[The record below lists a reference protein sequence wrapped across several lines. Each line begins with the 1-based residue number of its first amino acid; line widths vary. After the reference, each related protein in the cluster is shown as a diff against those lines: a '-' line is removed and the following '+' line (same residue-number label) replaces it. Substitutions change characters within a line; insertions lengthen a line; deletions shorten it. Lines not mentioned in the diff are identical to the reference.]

1 MFGSLQSIRLLKQTI
16 SSSFF
21 IYHFFLFIIQLYI
34 VIYSLEEKGPCTW
47 AASPPKEPLPSL
59 IPSVLTASALQGF
72 PKCAGS
78 TLELLVKHFKR
89 ALLRP
94 PQSSLVKLSKHL
106 SRVGLTQCWGQLSCG
121 EAVILPKVPWFSQQ
135 VSPPRSCGPDGWFIF
150 VVLLV
155 EPRTLSLGGKHY
167 GHPPSDLCFHQSVP
181 CGLLFTNPSHL

>member
-21 IYHFFLFIIQLYI
+21 IYHFFLFIILLYI
-34 VIYSLEEKGPCTW
+34 VIYSLKEKGPCTW

-89 ALLRP
+89 ALLKP
-94 PQSSLVKLSKHL
+94 PQTSLVKLSKHL
-106 SRVGLTQCWGQLSCG
+106 SRVSLAQCWGVEKQLSCQRCHD
-121 EAVILPKVPWFSQQ
+121 S
-135 VSPPRSCGPDGWFIF
+135 VSRCLHLDPVYLMVGSSLWCYWLNLGP
-150 VVLLV
+150 
-155 EPRTLSLGGKHY
+155 
-167 GHPPSDLCFHQSVP
+167 
-181 CGLLFTNPSHL
+181 